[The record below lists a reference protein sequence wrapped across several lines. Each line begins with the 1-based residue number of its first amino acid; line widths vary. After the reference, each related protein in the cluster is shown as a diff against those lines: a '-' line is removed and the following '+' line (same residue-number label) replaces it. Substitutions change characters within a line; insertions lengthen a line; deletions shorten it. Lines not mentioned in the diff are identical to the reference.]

1 MLWTPIPDEKTRVEY
16 IARVVKI
23 YSNAGQSLSVEQ
35 ANKEAERLYHLENDD
50 WLSAWKEWKEDQ
62 IIGQ

>member
-1 MLWTPIPDEKTRVEY
+1 MKWTPIPDQKTREEY
-16 IARVVKI
+16 IERVIDI

-50 WLSAWKEWKEDQ
+50 WLSAWKEWKE
-62 IIGQ
+62 GEMCGL